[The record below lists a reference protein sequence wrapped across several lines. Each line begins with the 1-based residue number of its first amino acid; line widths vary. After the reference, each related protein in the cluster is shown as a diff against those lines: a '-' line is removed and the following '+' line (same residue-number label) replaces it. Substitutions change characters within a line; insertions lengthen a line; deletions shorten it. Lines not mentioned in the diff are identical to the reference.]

1 MSRKRKGMIIKNTD
15 TRPVKVELAT
25 RKLVINPGEEYAV
38 TAEEVKDPV
47 LRENLQVRAISI
59 VRPTTDEEEDE
70 VVRMLEARAAQDEM
84 EEAGEESEE
93 KEGT

>member
-1 MSRKRKGMIIKNTD
+1 MKSRVLRLSPGDVQII
-15 TRPVKVELAT
+15 
-25 RKLVINPGEEYAV
+25 
-38 TAEEVKDPV
+38 TADEVRDPV